1 MDIIKPIFENID
13 KTWLQRKRKLDTM
26 TIPRVLHECA
36 IRERGLHHV
45 LSCNNMNV
53 SAAAIC
59 KSRQKIPAG
68 SFRRHSQKLQ
78 PPRPG
83 RTIYAIDGSK
93 VHLPPSFKDLGFKS
107 RTNDRKVSRPA
118 KRPLCMMSSMV
129 NVETKTCLDF
139 CVTSHFDERRA
150 CIKLLDSAKTD
161 DNITVMRVMRG
172 VL

>member
-1 MDIIKPIFENID
+1 MEIVQTIFEKID
-13 KTWLQRKRKLDTM
+13 KTWVQRKRKLDTM
-26 TIPRVLHECA
+26 TITRVLHECA

-45 LSCNNMNV
+45 LSCNNVNV

-150 CIKLLDSAKTD
+150 LLVWPS
-161 DNITVMRVMRG
+161 RP
-172 VL
+172 